1 MKDELLLEVF
11 VGKALAEVLS
21 DASDEGLVLL
31 EQGFGG
37 VFVPVLPGECP
48 ADVFLILFSSNMCV
62 LFPERALFCISGCIQ
77 NSRTSIPFPI
87 AFDGCKRRITA

>member
-11 VGKALAEVLS
+11 VGKALAEAS
-21 DASDEGLVLL
+21 PDASDEGLILL

-48 ADVFLILFSSNMCV
+48 ADVFLILFFVEHVRS
-62 LFPERALFCISGCIQ
+62 LSGAR
-77 NSRTSIPFPI
+77 SLLYFRMYSE
-87 AFDGCKRRITA
+87 

>member
-11 VGKALAEVLS
+11 EGKSWAKVPP
-21 DASDEGLVLL
+21 DASDEGLVLH

-48 ADVFLILFSSNMCV
+48 AYVFLILFFVEHVRS
-62 LFPERALFCISGCIQ
+62 LSGAR
-77 NSRTSIPFPI
+77 SLLYFRMHSE
-87 AFDGCKRRITA
+87 

>member
-31 EQGFGG
+31 QQGFGG

-48 ADVFLILFSSNMCV
+48 ADVFLILFFVEHVRSLSGARSLLYFRMHSEYQNIHSISNR
-62 LFPERALFCISGCIQ
+62 LRWL
-77 NSRTSIPFPI
+77 
-87 AFDGCKRRITA
+87 

>member
-21 DASDEGLVLL
+21 DASDERLVLL

-48 ADVFLILFSSNMCV
+48 ADVFLILFFVEHVRSLSGARSLLYFRMYSEYQNIHSLSNH
-62 LFPERALFCISGCIQ
+62 LRWL
-77 NSRTSIPFPI
+77 
-87 AFDGCKRRITA
+87 

>member
-11 VGKALAEVLS
+11 VGKALAEVPP

-31 EQGFGG
+31 QQGFGG

-48 ADVFLILFSSNMCV
+48 ADVFLIVRSL
-62 LFPERALFCISGCIQ
+62 SGAR
-77 NSRTSIPFPI
+77 SLLYFRMYSE
-87 AFDGCKRRITA
+87 